1 MDNKIKIT
9 VEYEKAPKTRINAL
23 LAEYEAAQNVA
34 IETEQA
40 LTPIINEVGMAKHQ
54 AILEQLK
61 PIEDGLKDLYALVK
75 RFNPSKKQVNIM
87 CYYEHPDIGERK
99 IKMYYNE
106 GISHVGIEYCIAL
119 TSYNDNGY
127 DFRNPRSDP
136 YHLMFG
142 SNRGIITHWNKLD
155 IINKLNEAL
164 EKEIKRNIDDA
175 VSKSKAIET
184 KLNNL
189 IND

>member
-61 PIEDGLKDLYALVK
+61 PIEDGLKDLYTLIK
-75 RFNPSKKQVNIM
+75 RLDPSKKQVKII
-87 CYYEHPDIGERK
+87 CYYNHPGVDQRK
-99 IKMYYNE
+99 FKMYYKE
-106 GISHVGIEYCIAL
+106 GMQNAGIEFCIAL
-119 TSYNDNGY
+119 SSYNDTGYYFRDPKSDFNG
-127 DFRNPRSDP
+127 
-136 YHLMFG
+136 LMFG
-142 SNRGIITHWNKLD
+142 ADRGIITHWNKLN

-175 VSKSKAIET
+175 VNKSKNIET